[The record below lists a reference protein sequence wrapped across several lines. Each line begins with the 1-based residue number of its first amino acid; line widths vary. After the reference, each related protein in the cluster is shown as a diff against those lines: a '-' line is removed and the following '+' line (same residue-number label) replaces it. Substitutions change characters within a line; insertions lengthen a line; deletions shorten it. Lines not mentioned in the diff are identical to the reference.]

1 MIVVLLNVVM
11 LFLPTFFGA
20 GVASYFYFMLGAAVA
35 PNHSVLA
42 DFVRP
47 LGRACIVLFFL
58 FLSVKFAFFAASMEV
73 VLSKLNVLSKLKKKY
88 AQSFFEKSFV
98 VQYVFPIFAATESAT
113 LPIEQRTRAGLLLYD
128 YYETIYKRSTLHC

>member
-20 GVASYFYFMLGAAVA
+20 GAASYFYFMLGAAVA

-73 VLSKLNVLSKLKKKY
+73 VLSKLKKKY

-128 YYETIYKRSTLHC
+128 YYETI

>member
-20 GVASYFYFMLGAAVA
+20 GAASYFYFMLGAAVA

-73 VLSKLNVLSKLKKKY
+73 VLSKLKKKY

-113 LPIEQRTRAGLLLYD
+113 LPIEQRTRAGLLFYD

>member
-20 GVASYFYFMLGAAVA
+20 GAASYFYFMLGAAVA

-73 VLSKLNVLSKLKKKY
+73 VLSKLKKKY

-98 VQYVFPIFAATESAT
+98 VQYVFPIFAAKDPPWFAVLWEAWR
-113 LPIEQRTRAGLLLYD
+113 ILLLQ
-128 YYETIYKRSTLHC
+128 I

>member
-20 GVASYFYFMLGAAVA
+20 GAASYFYFMLGAAVA
-35 PNHSVLA
+35 PKHSVLA

-47 LGRACIVLFFL
+47 IGRACIVLFFL

-73 VLSKLNVLSKLKKKY
+73 VLSKLKKKY

>member
-20 GVASYFYFMLGAAVA
+20 GAASYFYFMLGAAVA

-73 VLSKLNVLSKLKKKY
+73 VLSKLKKKY
-88 AQSFFEKSFV
+88 AQSFFENSFV

>member
-20 GVASYFYFMLGAAVA
+20 GAASYFYFMLGAAVA

-73 VLSKLNVLSKLKKKY
+73 VLSKLKKKY

-128 YYETIYKRSTLHC
+128 YYETIYKRSTLHY

>member
-20 GVASYFYFMLGAAVA
+20 GAASYFYFMLGAAVA

-73 VLSKLNVLSKLKKKY
+73 VLSKLKKKY

>member
-20 GVASYFYFMLGAAVA
+20 GAASYFYFMLGAAVA

-47 LGRACIVLFFL
+47 LDRACIVLFFL

-73 VLSKLNVLSKLKKKY
+73 VLSKLKKKY

>member
-1 MIVVLLNVVM
+1 MKTTARFEM
-11 LFLPTFFGA
+11 
-20 GVASYFYFMLGAAVA
+20 
-35 PNHSVLA
+35 
-42 DFVRP
+42 
-47 LGRACIVLFFL
+47 
-58 FLSVKFAFFAASMEV
+58 
-73 VLSKLNVLSKLKKKY
+73 KKKY

>member
-20 GVASYFYFMLGAAVA
+20 GAASYFYFMLGAAVA
-35 PNHSVLA
+35 PNHSVLD

-73 VLSKLNVLSKLKKKY
+73 VLSKLKKKY

>member
-73 VLSKLNVLSKLKKKY
+73 VLSKLKKKY

>member
-1 MIVVLLNVVM
+1 MMIVVLLNAVM
-11 LFLPTFFGA
+11 LFLPAFFGVGA
-20 GVASYFYFMLGAAVA
+20 GSYFYFMLGAAVA
-35 PNHSVLA
+35 LNHSDLA

-47 LGRACIVLFFL
+47 IGRAYLVLFFL
-58 FLSVKFAFFAASMEV
+58 FLSVKFAFFAASLGI
-73 VLSKLNVLSKLKKKY
+73 VLSKSKKKY

-113 LPIEQRTRAGLLLYD
+113 LPVEQRTRAGLLLYD

>member
-1 MIVVLLNVVM
+1 M

-20 GVASYFYFMLGAAVA
+20 GAASYFYFMLGAAVA

-73 VLSKLNVLSKLKKKY
+73 VLSKLKKKY